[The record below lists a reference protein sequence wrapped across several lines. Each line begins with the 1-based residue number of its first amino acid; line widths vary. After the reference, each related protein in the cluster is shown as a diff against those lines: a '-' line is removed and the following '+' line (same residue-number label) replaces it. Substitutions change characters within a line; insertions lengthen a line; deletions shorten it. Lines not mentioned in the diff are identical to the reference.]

1 MTRLR
6 FATFSSL
13 VIAVFMMDLVTTHA
27 VSIRHD
33 RTDADALKLGER
45 FSPAG
50 RVLPDGG
57 CTLVAPTWAVTA
69 AHVASGLA
77 PGNQIEFGQ
86 RRYPIKRVVIHPEG
100 AAPMGRPP
108 EVDLALIELAEPV
121 TGIAPA
127 LLYDGTGELGRTV
140 VIVGY
145 GDYGLAGKGFQRADG
160 RRRAVTN
167 VVDDA
172 GPRRIFMRFDAP
184 PNGSQFEGVGGP
196 GDSGGPAFI
205 EQNGRL
211 YLAGVS
217 SASMDGKPGTYGV
230 VDVYTRVGTY
240 KAWIERTMQASGVR
254 LSPAGARPPRR
265 FARL

>member
-1 MTRLR
+1 MRYLR
-6 FATFSSL
+6 IRTFSCSLLTAVAMGFAT
-13 VIAVFMMDLVTTHA
+13 TQA

-33 RTDADALKLGER
+33 KTDADALKLAER

-57 CTLVAPTWAVTA
+57 CTLIASTWAVTA
-69 AHVASGLA
+69 AHVAAGVA
-77 PGNQIEFGQ
+77 AGHQVEFGQ
-86 RRYPIKRVVIHPEG
+86 RRYAVKRVVIHPEG
-100 AAPMGRPP
+100 SAPVGRPP

-121 TGIAPA
+121 TGVAPA
-127 LLYDGTGELGRTV
+127 LLYDGTAELGKTLF
-140 VIVGY
+140 IVGY
-145 GDYGLAGKGFQRADG
+145 GDYGLAGKGFQRSDG

-184 PNGSQFEGVGGP
+184 PNGSALEGVGGP

-205 EQNGRL
+205 EQDGRL

-230 VDVYTRVGTY
+230 VDVYTRVSSHR
-240 KAWIERTMQASGVR
+240 AWIERAMKG
-254 LSPAGARPPRR
+254 
-265 FARL
+265 

>member
-1 MTRLR
+1 MTRVPLAM
-6 FATFSSL
+6 FAAL
-13 VIAVFMMDLVTTHA
+13 LIAVLAVDLASIQA

-33 RTDADALKLGER
+33 RPDADALKLGER
-45 FSPAG
+45 FVAAG

-57 CTLVAPTWAVTA
+57 CTLIAPTWAVTA
-69 AHVASGLA
+69 AHVAARLSAG
-77 PGNQIEFGQ
+77 GRIEFGE
-86 RRYPIKRVVIHPEG
+86 RRYAVTRTVIHPEG
-100 AAPMGRPP
+100 SAPAGRPP

-121 TGIAPA
+121 TGITPA
-127 LLYDGTGELGRTV
+127 LLYDETAELGKTLF
-140 VIVGY
+140 IVGY
-145 GDYGLAGKGFQRADG
+145 GDYGLAGKGFQRSDG

-184 PNGSQFEGVGGP
+184 PNGSPLEGVGGP

-205 EQNGRL
+205 EKDGRL

-230 VDVYTRVGTY
+230 VDVYTRVGSY
-240 KAWIERTMQASGVR
+240 RAWIERAMK
-254 LSPAGARPPRR
+254 
-265 FARL
+265 